1 MTEFEKIFLI
11 SLILIVVCEFVFLPL
26 YYALKWKMTYA
37 AACKELYVEGLFGTF
52 KQDFKKGFK
61 TFCSEFKKV
70 AYVLYDGVCAFI
82 EWCKP
87 PKPKHIYKEE
97 LDVGLRMVVA
107 DYTYA
112 PMVPEIV
119 YHYDQPSHIGI
130 RLYCKSEVTPEVSQ
144 ELVWHSSAVYQRYL
158 ECNGLPFDYT
168 VIPNIID
175 NKIELNIFYCEYPEE
190 YPFYS
195 MACRQATYLNVE
207 RTCPPLPEQ
216 LEIKGRG
223 VVLGYKFD
231 NWQSSGQVVPIM
243 WEPKRAN
250 NILVAGGTGGG
261 KTVYIKKLL
270 EQLLVEGASITVCDY
285 KNFNDYGAFRG
296 DSYAVGDDCD
306 AMLKKFCD
314 DFEKV
319 RQSGVTDGKRH
330 VLLFDEWGSYTAS
343 KSKKEYDELMKTIT
357 SVIQQ
362 GRSFLYTC
370 ILCSQRFDAT
380 DTLKGNLKEQFHIKV
395 FMGASISTQSAI
407 SLYPNSEIKKSARLQ
422 EYCGY
427 ISTPTTDLEVI
438 ITPKV
443 DIQALDRRIE
453 QLSSKT

>member
-1 MTEFEKIFLI
+1 MF
-11 SLILIVVCEFVFLPL
+11 CPN
-26 YYALKWKMTYA
+26 
-37 AACKELYVEGLFGTF
+37 CGKENP
-52 KQDFKKGFK
+52 
-61 TFCSEFKKV
+61 
-70 AYVLYDGVCAFI
+70 DGVAF
-82 EWCKP
+82 C
-87 PKPKHIYKEE
+87 
-97 LDVGLRMVVA
+97 G
-107 DYTYA
+107 
-112 PMVPEIV
+112 
-119 YHYDQPSHIGI
+119 G
-130 RLYCKSEVTPEVSQ
+130 C
-144 ELVWHSSAVYQRYL
+144 
-158 ECNGLPFDYT
+158 G
-168 VIPNIID
+168 
-175 NKIELNIFYCEYPEE
+175 
-190 YPFYS
+190 
-195 MACRQATYLNVE
+195 MAFCRQATYLNVE